1 MSDSNL
7 GSGSSLRDVLKTD
20 QGVLRRVLDQARDCI
35 KILGP
40 NGRINYINSE
50 GRCALSIHDP
60 RTVYGKPW
68 PRLWPEEA
76 RSTIESALAKAQSGE
91 GSEIEAARPNPAGE
105 KRWWRI
111 SVSPLTETDGEVGGI
126 LTVSRDITSDVQ
138 LRNYE
143 KTLTLEMRHRLRN
156 AYTIASAIVMLSAAK
171 DDAAQSFAE
180 RACGRLANVA
190 LSQTRLAE
198 LGDKSWT
205 VAELVKNVVATHADE
220 PGSITT
226 AGDSQAAI
234 DGQEAMLI
242 ALIVGELTNNSLKYG
257 ALRKRRSVSL
267 SWWEEFGRLK
277 MRWSE
282 AFPGA
287 HNVALRPRDA
297 GSGYSM
303 MERLARSQRA
313 TFEHRTTEDELI
325 VTLTLRN
332 RALA

>member
-1 MSDSNL
+1 MSDSEL
-7 GSGSSLRDVLKTD
+7 GSAFSLRDVLKTD

-35 KILGP
+35 KILAP

-50 GRCALSIHDP
+50 GRCALSIADP
-60 RTVYGKPW
+60 QSVYGKPW

-76 RSTIESALAKAQSGE
+76 RSTIELALIKARSGQ

-111 SVSPLTETDGEVGGI
+111 SVSPLTESDGEVGGI
-126 LTVSRDITSDVQ
+126 LTVSRDVTSDVR

-156 AYTIASAIVMLSAAK
+156 AYTIASAIVMLSADK
-171 DDAAQSFAE
+171 EDAAQSFAE

-190 LSQTRLAE
+190 LSQSRLVE

-205 VAELVKNVVATHADE
+205 VAELVRNIIATHAQE
-220 PGSITT
+220 PASITA
-226 AGDSQAAI
+226 AGDGQATI
-234 DGQEAMLI
+234 DGQQAMLV

-257 ALRKRRSVSL
+257 ALRKRRTVSL
-267 SWWEEFGRLK
+267 SWSHELGNLILEWR
-277 MRWSE
+277 E

-287 HNVALRPRDA
+287 NRVELRPRDA

-313 TFEHRTTEDELI
+313 TFEYETTKDELI
-325 VTLTLRN
+325 VTLTLGN
-332 RALA
+332 